1 MSAPDRES
9 FSFERGGVLHQV
21 RTVVGEG
28 EARVVVEQ
36 QENEPVMEGSDE

>member
-1 MSAPDRES
+1 MC
-9 FSFERGGVLHQV
+9 FYFERGGVLYQV

-28 EARVVVEQ
+28 AAQVVVVEQ